1 MNAISTFF
9 SSPIVPA
16 FGWTL
21 VHSVWQGTALL
32 LIALATFFVFR
43 NKSANVRYLSGISFL
58 LLQVA
63 TSVATFA
70 YYYRQFAA
78 SASVKTSAAVSAPS
92 AGLNVAGPSA
102 YELPFSLRMQLWLS
116 AHLHELVICWLI
128 GAGLLLM
135 RFLGGWLFTERLRM
149 SAAVVSDREWRARL
163 GVILAKMN
171 ISKSVEFKET
181 ARILTPMV
189 IGALSPVILIPIGFL
204 TGFSTSQVEA
214 ILAHELAHIK
224 RNDYLVNMLQSF
236 VEVVFFFHPAIWWL
250 SDRVRAEREHCC
262 DDIALAVCGDKM
274 SLAHALVKVAEWQS
288 APRMAMAFASKKP
301 LLLNR
306 VQRVLGISPKKSG
319 GLGTL
324 PLVLFAISLV
334 VAVSVY
340 SVAQKSEKQQ
350 EEKKAVKKTVKK
362 KAKKPMLVEVSGE
375 IIEIPDEEIPEDI
388 AQHIESVLNESAL
401 SHGNDDSTRF
411 RMAEMN
417 RKMQALQSEMEPLQ
431 RRMEEINL
439 EMEKQNFEV
448 ERVNREMEK
457 IEWKKERAMDTRSEL
472 MDKRSELLNRNND
485 TNQSKLSEAD
495 LDKQLSE
502 FEQQI
507 KAQEQQIATLNS
519 QISAARKETFAA
531 EEPLRKFESEVAD
544 LNEKIDGI
552 AAKMGVST
560 LGMHNFDVSPNV
572 YVESA
577 PHQPARTRTQRKRA
591 SLPPLPPAAPAKAAR
606 PTRVPAPAAPPAPPV
621 PPAKRASNQR

>member
-32 LIALATFFVFR
+32 LIALATFFAFR
-43 NKSANVRYLSGISFL
+43 NKSANARYLSGISFL
-58 LLQVA
+58 LLQVIA
-63 TSVATFA
+63 SVATFA

-78 SASVKTSAAVSAPS
+78 SASIKTSAAVSAPS
-92 AGLNVAGPSA
+92 SGLNAAGPSA
-102 YELPFSLRMQLWLS
+102 YQLPFSLKVQLWLS
-116 AHLHELVICWLI
+116 THLHELVICWLI
-128 GAGLLLM
+128 GAGFLLI
-135 RFLGGWLFTERLRM
+135 RFLGGWLFTERLRIG
-149 SAAVVSDREWRARL
+149 SVIVSDREWRARL
-163 GVILAKMN
+163 GVILARMN

-189 IGALSPVILIPIGFL
+189 IGTLSPVILIPIGFL

-262 DDIALAVCGDKM
+262 DDIALSVCGDKM

-288 APRMAMAFASKKP
+288 APRLAMAFASKKP

-324 PLVLFAISLV
+324 PLILFAISLV

-340 SVAQKSEKQQ
+340 SVAQKSEKKQ
-350 EEKKAVKKTVKK
+350 ERKTSKVIAKKAGKKRFTLKSDESEI
-362 KAKKPMLVEVSGE
+362 AEHLDTDEVD
-375 IIEIPDEEIPEDI
+375 IDESLHDLDLNVNVDLNDMKIDI
-388 AQHIESVLNESAL
+388 NT
-401 SHGNDDSTRF
+401 DSLQ
-411 RMAEMN
+411 
-417 RKMQALQSEMEPLQ
+417 RKLQALQNEMEPLH

-439 EMEKQNFEV
+439 EIEKQNFEV
-448 ERVNREMEK
+448 ERVNREIEK
-457 IEWKKERAMDTRSEL
+457 IEWKKERAMDSRSEL
-472 MDKRSELLNRNND
+472 MEKRSELLNRNSN
-485 TNQSKLSEAD
+485 TNQLKLSEAD

-507 KAQEQQIATLNS
+507 KVQEQQIATLNS

-531 EEPLRKFESEVAD
+531 EEPLRKFESEMED
-544 LNEKIDGI
+544 LNVKIDGI
-552 AAKMGVST
+552 AAQMGLST
-560 LGMHNFDVSPNV
+560 LGMHNLHISPDMKMVEDV
-572 YVESA
+572 
-577 PHQPARTRTQRKRA
+577 PHHPARSRVQRKRV
-591 SLPPLPPAAPAKAAR
+591 SPPPPPPAAPAKAAR
-606 PTRVPAPAAPPAPPV
+606 PAKIPAPAAPPAPPV
-621 PPAKRASNQR
+621 PPAKRASNQQ